1 MAEDIGVAVLVFVVA
16 VHAGVQSVATL
27 GAGRRDD
34 GVIVVVLR
42 GFQNHRLGVVA
53 AHTLEDVVTVFRAS
67 GVFMLFEYSVLVAE
81 GVGVAVFVFVVT
93 IHTGMQS
100 IAPLGT
106 GRLDNGVV
114 IVVVGGFHDIPFF
127 GGITARA
134 LENIVT
140 VFRAGDIF
148 MFFGHGVLMAKLF
161 DVFFFSRLAHRT
173 SEGLFSLLSTVRLF
187 CHLA

>member
-1 MAEDIGVAVLVFVVA
+1 M
-16 VHAGVQSVATL
+16 
-27 GAGRRDD
+27 
-34 GVIVVVLR
+34 VLR

-53 AHTLEDVVTVFRAS
+53 AHTLEDVVTVFRAG
-67 GVFMLFEYSVLVAE
+67 GVFVLFEYSVLVAE

-100 IAPLGT
+100 IAPLGA
-106 GRLDNGVV
+106 GRRNDGVV
-114 IVVVGGFHDIPFF
+114 VMVLRGFHDIPLF

-148 MFFGHGVLMAKLF
+148 MFFGHGVLMPKLF
-161 DVFFFSRLAHRT
+161 DVFFFRRIAHRA